1 MEDTPSSIP
10 NQIRGNTNTINISNN
25 MTNDN
30 ATKIKSTD
38 NLNIKFNN
46 TNDMELM
53 KLNDNCNFLSIKL
66 HKDSFEEEE
75 FKDLQEIK
83 KNFKTLVKLNVIE
96 ESLYRNIMHYL
107 VEIINNKYNL
117 PSGLITELIKKLKLA
132 TSISQKHFKHGKEY
146 FK

>member
-1 MEDTPSSIP
+1 
-10 NQIRGNTNTINISNN
+10 

-30 ATKIKSTD
+30 PSKLKSTD
-38 NLNIKFNN
+38 NLNIKLNN
-46 TNDMELM
+46 TNEIDVL
-53 KLNDNCNFLSIKL
+53 KLNDNCNFVSIKL

-83 KNFKTLVKLNVIE
+83 KNLKTLVRLSVIE
-96 ESLYRNIMHYL
+96 ESLSRNIMHYL

-117 PSGLITELIKKLKLA
+117 SLCMITELIKKLKLA
-132 TSISQKHFKHGKEY
+132 TAISQKHFKHGIEY